1 MKSNRPDPAGVE
13 DRSDHYGE
21 KTTPSAR
28 PGRLPEHNS
37 SHLSGQTDEITWTI
51 DTAIRPPK
59 QTSTSLEG
67 SRGLD
72 W

>member
-1 MKSNRPDPAGVE
+1 MKSNRPDPDGVAG
-13 DRSDHYGE
+13 RSEHYGE
-21 KTTPSAR
+21 KANAEAR
-28 PGRLPEHNS
+28 PGRWPEGV
-37 SHLSGQTDEITWTI
+37 SHPSGQTDEITWTFE
-51 DTAIRPPK
+51 TAIRPPK